1 MNQDMLI
8 LMGAAA
14 TLGLVHTILGPDHY
28 LPFIALSRAR
38 RWSAGKTAAITAL
51 CGLGHVVGSVVL
63 GLVGIAAGVTLNR
76 LEFIEGARG
85 EIAAWLLVAFGL
97 MYGTWGVVQAVRN
110 RPHTHRHAHADG
122 TLHAHEHNHK
132 HAHAHVHEQSARR
145 ATAWTLFVVFV
156 LGPCEPLIPL
166 LMFPSVALGPAAT
179 AIVAAVFGLVTIAT
193 MTAVVMLSSFGL
205 RLLPSQKAGRYG
217 HAVAGAVITLCGIA
231 IHLGL

>member
-1 MNQDMLI
+1 MNQDMIVLI
-8 LMGAAA
+8 GAAA

-51 CGLGHVVGSVVL
+51 CGLGHVIGSVAL
-63 GLVGIAAGVTLNR
+63 GLVGIAAGITLNR

-110 RPHTHRHAHADG
+110 RPHTHRHVHADG
-122 TLHAHEHNHK
+122 TLHAHEHKHK
-132 HAHAHVHEQSARR
+132 HEHAHVHEQSARR

-179 AIVAAVFGLVTIAT
+179 AIVAAVFGVVTIAT

-205 RLLPSQKAGRYG
+205 RLIPSQKAGRYG

>member
-1 MNQDMLI
+1 MNQDMIVLI
-8 LMGAAA
+8 GAAA

-110 RPHTHRHAHADG
+110 RPHTHRHVHADG

-132 HAHAHVHEQSARR
+132 HTHAHVHEQSARR

-166 LMFPSVALGPAAT
+166 LMFPSAALGPAAT

-205 RLLPSQKAGRYG
+205 RLLPPQKAGRYS

-231 IHLGL
+231 IHLGR